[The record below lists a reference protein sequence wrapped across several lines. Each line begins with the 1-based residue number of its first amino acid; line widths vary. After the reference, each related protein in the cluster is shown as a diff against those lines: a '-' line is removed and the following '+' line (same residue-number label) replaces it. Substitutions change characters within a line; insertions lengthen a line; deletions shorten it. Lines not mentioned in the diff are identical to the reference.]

1 MIPSEIP
8 LIGYKKILYTT
19 GLREQ
24 SRFAFH
30 NAASLSRVYQAQL
43 TVFHVVPGDD
53 EMDQRLL
60 TYVDEKLWQQ
70 IKSSSLR
77 EVKQLLMERKRDNAA
92 IVESVDSFCKENEQ
106 SMSENPL
113 VTYNIVVEWGH
124 PAEKIL
130 EYAEKPRIRIDHHGA
145 EIFSDLVSDWKQYL
159 GGSCPKEQ
167 HSRHDCPG
175 SQFMKRCFQN
185 KKYLCRPFSYFSVNY
200 SAKQESWI

>member
-30 NAASLSRVYQAQL
+30 HAASLSRAYQAQL

-60 TYVDEKLWQQ
+60 TYVDENLWQQ

-77 EVKQLLMERKRDNAA
+77 EVKQLLMQRKRDNAA
-92 IVESVDSFCKENEQ
+92 IVES
-106 SMSENPL
+106 
-113 VTYNIVVEWGH
+113 
-124 PAEKIL
+124 
-130 EYAEKPRIRIDHHGA
+130 IDR
-145 EIFSDLVSDWKQYL
+145 FV
-159 GGSCPKEQ
+159 
-167 HSRHDCPG
+167 
-175 SQFMKRCFQN
+175 
-185 KKYLCRPFSYFSVNY
+185 KKTSKV
-200 SAKQESWI
+200 

>member
-1 MIPSEIP
+1 M
-8 LIGYKKILYTT
+8 
-19 GLREQ
+19 
-24 SRFAFH
+24 
-30 NAASLSRVYQAQL
+30 
-43 TVFHVVPGDD
+43 VPGDD

-60 TYVDEKLWQQ
+60 TYVDEQLWQQ

-130 EYAEKPRIRIDHHGA
+130 EYAENHGY
-145 EIFSDLVSDWKQYL
+145 ELIIM
-159 GGSCPKEQ
+159 G
-167 HSRHDCPG
+167 R
-175 SQFMKRCFQN
+175 
-185 KKYLCRPFSYFSVNY
+185 RPFRTWSRIGNSTSVEVAQR
-200 SAKQESWI
+200 SSIPVMIVQVPSS

>member
-30 NAASLSRVYQAQL
+30 HAASLSRAYKAQL

-124 PAEKIL
+124 PAKKNSGVCR
-130 EYAEKPRIRIDHHGA
+130 KPRIRIDHHGA
-145 EIFSDLVSDWKQYL
+145 ETLSELVSDWK
-159 GGSCPKEQ
+159 
-167 HSRHDCPG
+167 
-175 SQFMKRCFQN
+175 
-185 KKYLCRPFSYFSVNY
+185 
-200 SAKQESWI
+200 

>member
-1 MIPSEIP
+1 MIPSEIT
-8 LIGYKKILYTT
+8 LIGYKKILYNT

-30 NAASLSRVYQAQL
+30 HAASLSRSYQAQL

-60 TYVDEKLWQQ
+60 TYVDEKLWLQ

-92 IVESVDSFCKENEQ
+92 IVETVDSFCKENEQ

-113 VTYNIVVEWGH
+113 VT
-124 PAEKIL
+124 
-130 EYAEKPRIRIDHHGA
+130 
-145 EIFSDLVSDWKQYL
+145 
-159 GGSCPKEQ
+159 
-167 HSRHDCPG
+167 
-175 SQFMKRCFQN
+175 
-185 KKYLCRPFSYFSVNY
+185 
-200 SAKQESWI
+200 

>member
-1 MIPSEIP
+1 MIPSKIP

-19 GLREQ
+19 RLREQ

-30 NAASLSRVYQAQL
+30 HAASLSGAYQAQL

-53 EMDQRLL
+53 EMNQRLL
-60 TYVDEKLWQQ
+60 TYVDERLWQQ

-130 EYAEKPRIRIDHHGA
+130 EYAENHGYELIIIGRKSFRTWSRIGN
-145 EIFSDLVSDWKQYL
+145 ST
-159 GGSCPKEQ
+159 
-167 HSRHDCPG
+167 
-175 SQFMKRCFQN
+175 
-185 KKYLCRPFSYFSVNY
+185 SVEVAQR
-200 SAKQESWI
+200 SSIPSKIVQVPSS

>member
-30 NAASLSRVYQAQL
+30 HAASLSRAYQAQL

-60 TYVDEKLWQQ
+60 TYIDEKLWQQ

-130 EYAEKPRIRIDHHGA
+130 ELSLIHISEPTR
-145 EIFSDLVSDWKQYL
+145 LV
-159 GGSCPKEQ
+159 
-167 HSRHDCPG
+167 
-175 SQFMKRCFQN
+175 
-185 KKYLCRPFSYFSVNY
+185 
-200 SAKQESWI
+200 

>member
-19 GLREQ
+19 GLLEQ
-24 SRFAFH
+24 SCFAFH
-30 NAASLSRVYQAQL
+30 HAASLSRAYQAQL

-92 IVESVDSFCKENEQ
+92 IVESVDSFYKENEQ
-106 SMSENPL
+106 S
-113 VTYNIVVEWGH
+113 IV
-124 PAEKIL
+124 
-130 EYAEKPRIRIDHHGA
+130 
-145 EIFSDLVSDWKQYL
+145 
-159 GGSCPKEQ
+159 
-167 HSRHDCPG
+167 
-175 SQFMKRCFQN
+175 
-185 KKYLCRPFSYFSVNY
+185 
-200 SAKQESWI
+200 